1 MSNKLTGVVYSV
13 GATQTVS
20 EKFSKR
26 EIIIED
32 TSGKYPQHIAIQFT
46 QDKCDDLNSIAPGQE
61 VEVSYNLTGRL
72 WLDPKTEAEKCFNT
86 LSGWKIETVGS
97 APVVAQV
104 IASAP
109 QISEPADDDLPF

>member
-72 WLDPKTEAEKCFNT
+72 WLDPKTEAEKCFYPHFPFSAIAHLCNT
-86 LSGWKIETVGS
+86 MLSGIEN
-97 APVVAQV
+97 PKHYK
-104 IASAP
+104 P
-109 QISEPADDDLPF
+109 LPAN